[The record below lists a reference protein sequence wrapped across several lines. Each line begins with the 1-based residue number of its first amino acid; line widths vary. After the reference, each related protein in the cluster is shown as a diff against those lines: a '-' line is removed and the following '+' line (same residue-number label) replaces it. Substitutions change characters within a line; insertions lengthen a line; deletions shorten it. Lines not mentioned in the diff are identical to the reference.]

1 MSLSRNFKK
10 KIARAPCHYKRMKLM
25 RLLISPSQ
33 VGLAGFL
40 IVIGFSSAKAPKET
54 TAVKEVTIKDEA
66 TVVDDDASESPVD
79 PSTPSK
85 STPTSTPKK
94 STHSGYGSVAT
105 PGGRRSARIASKSA
119 QKVKK

>member
-1 MSLSRNFKK
+1 MA
-10 KIARAPCHYKRMKLM
+10 IASPFES
-25 RLLISPSQ
+25 IPSQ
-33 VGLAGFL
+33 FHLAACFLVGLAGFL

-66 TVVDDDASESPVD
+66 TVVDDDASEAPVD
-79 PSTPSK
+79 PSTPLK

-94 STHSGYGSVAT
+94 STPSAYGSVAT

-119 QKVKK
+119 QKK